1 MLAHRAPLE
10 VEGAYDTL
18 GYTWQGARLDLYVYR
33 DRRCNQAVYRKRGRS
48 AYKTDPRELNQH
60 FVQDGLE
67 TAAGPI
73 ATQMVVDASGAT
85 RWLGRAL
92 GVSSPARSPRLIARA
107 TATGKDRVQPMMT
120 RLLWSETSP
129 DGPGAPE
136 PLSMDA
142 VFRSTAPRAR
152 TGPRRTLKP

>member
-1 MLAHRAPLE
+1 MYTATD
-10 VEGAYDTL
+10 GAIRL
-18 GYTWQGARLDLYVYR
+18 YTEKGGDQRIKLTR
-33 DRRCNQAVYRKRGRS
+33 ENPTNTS
-48 AYKTDPRELNQH
+48 YK
-60 FVQDGLE
+60 DGLE

-142 VFRSTAPRAR
+142 DFVRRPPGPGLGPAAP
-152 TGPRRTLKP
+152 